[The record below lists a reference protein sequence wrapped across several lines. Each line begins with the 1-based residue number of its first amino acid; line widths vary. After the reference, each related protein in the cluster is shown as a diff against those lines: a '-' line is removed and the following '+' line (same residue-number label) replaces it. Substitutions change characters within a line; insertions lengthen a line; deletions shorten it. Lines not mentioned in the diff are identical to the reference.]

1 MLLHSHYVTH
11 LCVQPSLRVFLGVF
25 YIYSYK
31 ILGIKSPDY
40 TEMIQYQIVI
50 KKYHTQENLSIFSFL
65 IPSQEV
71 SIKCSLQIVIKK
83 IISHPQENLITFF
96 LFDSLP
102 KGFIKCYYILIMLLI
117 SAYSLSLGVFL
128 GVFSI
133 CFYKILGDK
142 VPK

>member
-1 MLLHSHYVTH
+1 MFSTNFYKEHNMTPQENLIIFFLFDSLPKGFYKMLLHSHYVTH

-83 IISHPQENLITFF
+83 IISHPQENLIIFPF
-96 LFDSLP
+96 LIPSQ
-102 KGFIKCYYILIMLLI
+102 
-117 SAYSLSLGVFL
+117 
-128 GVFSI
+128 
-133 CFYKILGDK
+133 K
-142 VPK
+142 VL